1 MAMDRH
7 EIELYTKVKI
17 LLDGDQFVA
26 PEGWE
31 APEGYKP
38 GDPVLLDCTVGQVLF
53 NQALPKD
60 YPWFTGVADKKGLG
74 SLIND
79 LAERYPM
86 DVVARALDNLKN
98 AGFYWA
104 SRSGVTV
111 AVSDIATPSEKPAIM
126 ERYEKQAAAI
136 QDDFEIGTIDD
147 EERRQELIKVWT
159 EATDVVWCRTRRVR
173 LCLARLSP
181 PTVRA
186 CRFWSTSSQPTVHV
200 RVWLIPHCVPL
211 TRVT

>member
-1 MAMDRH
+1 M
-7 EIELYTKVKI
+7 
-17 LLDGDQFVA
+17 LLLRAG
-26 PEGWE
+26 E
-31 APEGYKP
+31 APEGYKA

-60 YPWFTGVADKKGLG
+60 YPWFSGVADKKGLG

-98 AGFYWA
+98 SGFYWA

-111 AVSDIATPSEKPAIM
+111 AVSDIATPAEKPAIM

-159 EATDVVWCRTRRVR
+159 EATDVVAEAMREN
-173 LCLARLSP
+173 LSS
-181 PTVRA
+181 TV
-186 CRFWSTSSQPTVHV
+186 V
-200 RVWLIPHCVPL
+200 
-211 TRVT
+211 